1 MGLESV
7 LYGPA
12 FLWKLERDLLMGG
25 FNKKQ
30 PPLTVS
36 LNALFKWAAKHAIK
50 HMFESHHTGR
60 LFPNIQKL
68 PEFKPQID
76 AVRAE
81 NIQSKYDG
89 AVYLCACV
97 QIQ

>member
-1 MGLESV
+1 
-7 LYGPA
+7 
-12 FLWKLERDLLMGG
+12 
-25 FNKKQ
+25 
-30 PPLTVS
+30 
-36 LNALFKWAAKHAIK
+36 
-50 HMFESHHTGR
+50 MFESHHTGR
-60 LFPNIQKL
+60 LLPNIQKL

-97 QIQ
+97 QI

>member
-1 MGLESV
+1 
-7 LYGPA
+7 
-12 FLWKLERDLLMGG
+12 
-25 FNKKQ
+25 
-30 PPLTVS
+30 
-36 LNALFKWAAKHAIK
+36 
-50 HMFESHHTGR
+50 MFESHHTGR

-68 PEFKPQID
+68 PELKPQID

-97 QIQ
+97 QIW